1 MPGFSNTVADNA
13 TPRPP
18 TDSLPLGAGAV
29 EVCGVAAVG
38 ADELA
43 CPPDGCA
50 STDCDCCIIVDWGV
64 DGEAA
69 VVLDGNV
76 GVEV

>member
-18 TDSLPLGAGAV
+18 TDSLPLGVAEAFGWAVDCGAEPV
-29 EVCGVAAVG
+29 AVG
-38 ADELA
+38 AAL
-43 CPPDGCA
+43 PV

-64 DGEAA
+64 DGEAT